1 MQMYEENYSK
11 HSGPAA
17 STQWNA
23 LHTRYQHERS
33 VETLLVAKGFET
45 FLPTYE
51 RVRRWKDRNKRIAEA
66 LFPGYLFVA
75 NVHDRRL
82 KVLGTPGVCD
92 LVSVAGIPATIPN
105 HEIEAIRK
113 SVADPSKVEPHPFL
127 KGGDLLR
134 VEWGP
139 LAGVEGILVRAK
151 DAFRLVVS
159 IEILGRAAAVEIDA
173 ACVIKTLRGR
183 TGAPALSF
191 KNSNSTQPV

>member
-1 MQMYEENYSK
+1 MQMYKDNYSER
-11 HSGPAA
+11 SEPAA
-17 STQWNA
+17 PTQWNA
-23 LHTRYQHERS
+23 LHTRYQHERT

-127 KGGDLLR
+127 KSGDLLR

-139 LAGVEGILVRAK
+139 LAGVEGILLRAK

-173 ACVIKTLRGR
+173 AWVIKAFRGR

-191 KNSNSTQPV
+191 NNSNSTPPV

>member
-1 MQMYEENYSK
+1 MQMYKDNYSER
-11 HSGPAA
+11 SEPAA
-17 STQWNA
+17 PTQWNA
-23 LHTRYQHERS
+23 LHTRYQHERT

-82 KVLGTPGVCD
+82 RVLDTPGVCD

-127 KGGDLLR
+127 KSGDLLR

-139 LAGVEGILVRAK
+139 LAGVEGILLRAK

-173 ACVIKTLRGR
+173 AWVIKAFRGR

-191 KNSNSTQPV
+191 NNSNSTPPV

>member
-1 MQMYEENYSK
+1 MQMYEDRRNYLRESE
-11 HSGPAA
+11 A

-23 LHTRYQHERS
+23 LHTRYQHERA

-51 RVRRWKDRNKRIAEA
+51 RMRRWKDRNKKIAEA
-66 LFPGYLFVA
+66 LFPGYLFIA
-75 NVHDRRL
+75 NVYDRRL
-82 KVLGTPGVCD
+82 QLLATPGVCD
-92 LVSVAGIPATIPN
+92 LVSVGGIPATIPS

-113 SVADPSKVEPHPFL
+113 SVRDPSKVEPHAFL

-139 LAGVEGILVRAK
+139 LAGVEGILVRVK
-151 DAFRLVVS
+151 DSFRLVIS

-173 ACVIKTLRGR
+173 ACVIKAFRGR
-183 TGAPALSF
+183 TGPPALSF
-191 KNSNSTQPV
+191 KNDTPTQPV

>member
-1 MQMYEENYSK
+1 MQMYEENYSQ

-17 STQWNA
+17 SPQWSA
-23 LHTRYQHERS
+23 LHTRYQHERT

-105 HEIEAIRK
+105 HEIEAIRR
-113 SVADPSKVEPHPFL
+113 SVADPSKVVPHPFL

-159 IEILGRAAAVEIDA
+159 IEILGRAAAVEIDT
-173 ACVIKTLRGR
+173 ACVIKAFRGR
-183 TGAPALSF
+183 TGVPALSF
-191 KNSNSTQPV
+191 KNSNSTQAV

>member
-1 MQMYEENYSK
+1 MQMYEENYSE

-23 LHTRYQHERS
+23 LHTRYQHERT

-105 HEIEAIRK
+105 REIEAIRK
-113 SVADPSKVEPHPFL
+113 SVADPSKVEPHAFL

-134 VEWGP
+134 IECGP

-159 IEILGRAAAVEIDA
+159 IGILGRAAAVEIDA
-173 ACVIKTLRGR
+173 ACIIKAFRGR
-183 TGAPALSF
+183 TGAPELSF

>member
-1 MQMYEENYSK
+1 MQMYEDNYSK
-11 HSGPAA
+11 HSGLAA
-17 STQWNA
+17 STQWSA
-23 LHTRYQHERS
+23 LHTRYQHDRP

-51 RVRRWKDRNKRIAEA
+51 RVRRWKDRNKRIVEA

-139 LAGVEGILVRAK
+139 LAGGEGILVRAK

-159 IEILGRAAAVEIDA
+159 IGILGRAAAVEIHA
-173 ACVIKTLRGR
+173 AGVITAFRGER
-183 TGAPALSF
+183 EARALPL
-191 KNSNSTQPV
+191 KRSNS

>member
-1 MQMYEENYSK
+1 MQMYEENYSQ
-11 HSGPAA
+11 HRGPAA
-17 STQWNA
+17 SPQWSA
-23 LHTRYQHERS
+23 LHTRYQHERT

-45 FLPTYE
+45 FLPAYE

-82 KVLGTPGVCD
+82 QVLGTPGVCD

-105 HEIEAIRK
+105 QEIEAIRK
-113 SVADPSKVEPHPFL
+113 SVADPSKVAPHPFL

-134 VEWGP
+134 IEWGP

-173 ACVIKTLRGR
+173 ACVIKAFRGR
-183 TGAPALSF
+183 TEAPAL
-191 KNSNSTQPV
+191 